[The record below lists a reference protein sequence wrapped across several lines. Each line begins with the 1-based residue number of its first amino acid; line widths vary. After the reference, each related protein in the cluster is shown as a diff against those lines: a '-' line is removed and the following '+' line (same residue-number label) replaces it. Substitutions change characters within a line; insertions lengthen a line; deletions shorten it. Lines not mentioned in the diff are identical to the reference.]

1 MIWMFLLAVVMGFV
15 FFKLGVLT
23 VMFALLQGLLK
34 LLFVLSGLFLVVA
47 AWNGSPADD
56 ARPPWTCGSCGSGGR
71 KSHGYSGTREW
82 SLIEG
87 PPWVPGHTTRWF
99 IGSRR
104 CW

>member
-23 VMFALLQGLLK
+23 VMFTLLQGLLK
-34 LLFVLSGLFLVVA
+34 LLFVVSGLFLVVA
-47 AWNGSPADD
+47 TWRWF
-56 ARPPWTCGSCGSGGR
+56 ARRRRPRPWTCGGR
-71 KSHGYSGTREW
+71 VAAAGIPRILGHRVRSSHR
-82 SLIEG
+82 G